1 MKKAYFL
8 QSFLLLLGTLFAW
21 FTVYTDF
28 NRFYN
33 IYHSLTRIQNCIVPN
48 PITTPCFYGAFAFL
62 GAFIWSLYIL
72 RTSNEKKI
80 KHQKFLSIFLIGG
93 TIFAWFNLSIEIY
106 NFYAQKVGSK
116 LSCSGVATDNI
127 FTTACFIG
135 SMIFLVSLITA
146 LTIYRKNKNKKNH
159 T

>member
-1 MKKAYFL
+1 MKKMHLL
-8 QSFLLLLGTLFAW
+8 QSFFLLVGTLFAW
-21 FTVYTDF
+21 FTVYGDF
-28 NRFYN
+28 TRFYN
-33 IYHSLTRIQNCIVPN
+33 IYHSLTRVQNCIIPN

-72 RTSNEKKI
+72 KTTAEKKI
-80 KHQKFLSIFLIGG
+80 KHQKFLSIFLVGG
-93 TIFAWFNLSIEIY
+93 TIFAWSNLSLEVY
-106 NFYAQKVGSK
+106 NFYAQKMGPKV
-116 LSCSGVATDNI
+116 SCSGVATDNI

-146 LTIYRKNKNKKNH
+146 LIIHKRNRNKKNI